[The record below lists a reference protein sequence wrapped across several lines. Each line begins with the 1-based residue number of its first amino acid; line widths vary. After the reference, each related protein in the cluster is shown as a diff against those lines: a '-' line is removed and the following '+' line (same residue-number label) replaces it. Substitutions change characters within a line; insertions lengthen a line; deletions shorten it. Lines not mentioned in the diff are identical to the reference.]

1 MSGMNM
7 EPTCKQINYWI
18 KDEAKATAEYKK
30 YGYPKLSKQE
40 AGHRRFLIQQKRIKK
55 CGA

>member
-1 MSGMNM
+1 MNM

>member
-1 MSGMNM
+1 MQ
-7 EPTCKQINYWI
+7 PTCKQIIYWI

-30 YGYPKLSKQE
+30 VGYTKLSKQE
-40 AGHRRFLIQQKRIKK
+40 ASHRIFLIQQKRIMK